1 MRFRANVGL
10 FPDLPALSAGSQS
23 LPGILPAG
31 REGFAGPVL
40 KVCRH
45 RYHCL
50 TFFLLLFVL
59 SPRSFSA
66 GPAPVSDPALA
77 ALAQKAAGESSPAA
91 RAKAR
96 GELISALRSPE
107 LSIDARLHHAWTTVL
122 LAETDAERR
131 AILKTAAAIPDAR
144 ARMLVAAFRDY
155 PSLRKDYAAA
165 DKALAQLL
173 APGAAT
179 TDAKGK
185 RIPPREIFGP
195 NPFDTPS
202 LTDRW
207 ADDGI
212 SGRWASADAGVT
224 VEIIAY
230 PENNYKARLLRRGA
244 EPLPLTGFAQPGGA
258 LLLRGP
264 SASGELRAGKFTLS
278 LGNAAPLALDRAPL
292 GKVFP
297 GKRPADAV
305 VLLDATTGLR
315 HFRQANGSDARWL
328 ELPGGVIEIDPAAGS
343 VFSRREFGDARI
355 YLEFRHA
362 LNPESLGARRGNS
375 GIYVMNTYELQLVDS
390 FGEEPDEVSEGA
402 VYHIAS
408 PAAYAVGAPLE
419 WQSMEIEFHAP
430 RFDAAGNKTASARMT
445 VWLNG
450 IKIHN
455 DIEVPNPT
463 AASAA
468 TGRKL
473 KDRRPPQPLMLQ
485 NHGNRVQFRNIWV
498 APLPGS

>member
-1 MRFRANVGL
+1 LPLPPPTSVPVRF
-10 FPDLPALSAGSQS
+10 PTHD
-23 LPGILPAG
+23 
-31 REGFAGPVL
+31 FAG

-45 RYHCL
+45 WHHCL
-50 TFFLLLFVL
+50 TFFLLLLVL

-66 GPAPVSDPALA
+66 EPASDPALT

-96 GELISALRSPE
+96 GEFISALRSPE
-107 LSIDARLHHAWTTVL
+107 LSIDARLHHAWTAVL
-122 LAETDAERR
+122 LAETDDERR
-131 AILKTAAAIPDAR
+131 AILKIAAAIPDAR

-155 PSLRKDYAAA
+155 PYLRKDYASA

-195 NPFDTPS
+195 NPFDTPA
-202 LTDRW
+202 LFDKW
-207 ADDGI
+207 EHDGF
-212 SGRWASADAGVT
+212 SGRWADKDGLLA
-224 VEIIAY
+224 VEVVLY
-230 PENNYKARLLRRGA
+230 PQNNYKARVLRRGDT
-244 EPLPLTGFAQPGGA
+244 PLPLVGFAQPDGS
-258 LLLRGP
+258 LLLLGP
-264 SASGELRAGKFTLS
+264 GERISDGRNWIVSARLPADGRSAFSIQLNTYGTS
-278 LGNAAPLALDRAPL
+278 LPLALDRAPL

-297 GKRPADAV
+297 EKRPADAV

-328 ELPGGVIEIDPAAGS
+328 ELPGGVIEIDPVAGS
-343 VFSRREFGDARI
+343 IFSRREFGDARI

-362 LNPESLGARRGNS
+362 LNPGSLGARRGNS
-375 GIYVMNTYELQLVDS
+375 GVYVMNTYEVQLVDS

-402 VYHIAS
+402 VYHIAI

-419 WQSMEIEFHAP
+419 WQSMEIEFRAP
-430 RFDAAGNKTASARMT
+430 RFDAAGNKTAGARMT
-445 VWLNG
+445 VWQNG
-450 IKIHN
+450 IKIHD

-473 KDRRPPQPLMLQ
+473 KDKQPPQPLMLQ